1 MATEIAKAYVQI
13 VPSAEGIKGKL
24 TEVFAAEA
32 TDAGEAIGKKMVSGI
47 QKALEASDIGKKLAD
62 SIDQNGMVK
71 QSLSNVETAF
81 KDNTNKIKDYT
92 EETYKAAGNSVNE
105 YTKSAA
111 TASESQFKAIGEAL
125 GKNLKSAAKMV
136 GKAFTAVAK
145 AAAVGF
151 GATAAAVA
159 AVGKSALNAYADY
172 EQLVGG
178 VETLFGNA
186 SDKVL
191 QNANRAFQTAG
202 LSANEYMETVTS
214 FSASLLQSV
223 GKDTKKAAEY
233 ADQALVD
240 MSDNANKMGSN
251 MRDIQNAYQGFAKQN
266 YTMLD
271 NLKLGYGGTKEEM
284 ERLIADANKVKQA
297 NGEMADLSI
306 DSFADITEAI
316 HIVQTEMGITGTTAK
331 EASTTIQGSVGM
343 MKASWKNLLVGVA
356 DDTQDFGGLMDN
368 FVDSVGIAAKNILP
382 RVETILGGI
391 GSLVEGL
398 APVVAQAVPQLV
410 MTILP
415 SMASA
420 AASLL
425 QAFAGS
431 LVEGLAPVVAQ
442 AVPQLVMTILPG
454 MASAAASLLKAFAG
468 SLIEMAPA
476 LLQSA
481 LSGIQTILV
490 SGLNV
495 PQGLA
500 DNIMHVFDNAAKAI
514 ETVLGAVK
522 DAIGT
527 MGSALNNA
535 EIDWGGIWDGIAD
548 AVSVAGDIIA
558 GVCTAIGDA
567 VVYVGGIVG
576 TALLAVGD
584 QLGWLVEQAQTDGT
598 AIHAAWTAMQDAFSA
613 VGDVIGMALEGLSSL
628 FGSFFANNQS
638 GTSLFSAVWEY
649 AATYLATI
657 AQTIA
662 GAIQG
667 IADAIKWLVDEA
679 QTDGTFLNAI
689 WTQVQTVFETVTS
702 VISSLFSA
710 FTAALNGDWNA
721 FGENLL
727 NAGQIFLGGLADLW
741 NNGWTAIGNFATQI
755 WNAIKSSVSNIIN
768 GIKST
773 IGTVVDAIKSKVTAV
788 FSAVKTAIENPIKA
802 AKETVTSIF
811 NAIKKGIETPIN
823 AARDAVRN
831 AIDKIKG
838 FFNFSWSLPRLKL
851 PHISITGSFSLV
863 PPRVPHFGISW
874 YKKAMDTPM
883 LLNNPTI
890 FGAAGGSLL
899 GAGEAGPEV
908 VSGAATL
915 MDMIRSVVDDAQQ
928 TDGMPVT
935 ELHAILTILREILQ
949 MLTGGSPR
957 DEKLAAMLADAISRI
972 QLQVNAVFDPRD
984 AGRALAPEVDKR
996 QGGTA
1001 VLRERGVV

>member
-13 VPSAEGIKGKL
+13 VPS
-24 TEVFAAEA
+24 
-32 TDAGEAIGKKMVSGI
+32 MQGI
-47 QKALEASDIGKKLAD
+47 QAQLSKSLAPEVEKSGKESGQKMGNALAGGLKPAAS
-62 SIDQNGMVK
+62 SI
-71 QSLSNVETAF
+71 
-81 KDNTNKIKDYT
+81 
-92 EETYKAAGNSVNE
+92 
-105 YTKSAA
+105 
-111 TASESQFKAIGEAL
+111 
-125 GKNLKSAAKMV
+125 
-136 GKAFTAVAK
+136 GKAFTAAAK

-151 GATAAAVA
+151 GAAASAVA

-251 MRDIQNAYQGFAKQN
+251 MQDIQNAYQGFAKQN

-316 HIVQTEMGITGTTAK
+316 HIVQTEMGITGTTAN

-368 FVDSVGIAAKNILP
+368 FVSSVGIAAKNILP

-410 MTILP
+410 ITILP

-431 LVEGLAPVVAQ
+431 LVEL
-442 AVPQLVMTILPG
+442 
-454 MASAAASLLKAFAG
+454 
-468 SLIEMAPA
+468 APA

-514 ETVLGAVK
+514 ENVWGAVK
-522 DAIGT
+522 DAISSTLGVLGDFMSWLT
-527 MGSALNNA
+527 SGSAGAAAFQAAIVGIVTAITAYNAIMGVQQAITTAVTAAQAALNLVM
-535 EIDWGGIWDGIAD
+535 D
-548 AVSVAGDIIA
+548 ANPIMLVVMAVAALVAGL
-558 GVCTAIGDA
+558 
-567 VVYVGGIVG
+567 VYLWN
-576 TALLAVGD
+576 TN
-584 QLGWLVEQAQTDGT
+584 
-598 AIHAAWTAMQDAFSA
+598 
-613 VGDVIGMALEGLSSL
+613 EG
-628 FGSFFANNQS
+628 FR
-638 GTSLFSAVWEY
+638 
-649 AATYLATI
+649 
-657 AQTIA
+657 
-662 GAIQG
+662 
-667 IADAIKWLVDEA
+667 
-679 QTDGTFLNAI
+679 
-689 WTQVQTVFETVTS
+689 ETVTTAWEA
-702 VISSLFSA
+702 IKEAFS
-710 FTAALNGDWNA
+710 
-721 FGENLL
+721 
-727 NAGQIFLGGLADLW
+727 
-741 NNGWTAIGNFATQI
+741 TAIDAICGFFSNLAATASSI
-755 WNAIKSSVSNIIN
+755 WNSITTTISNAVNTVSTTVSNVFNAVKTTVSNIWTGIKTTISNVVN
-768 GIKST
+768 GIKT
-773 IGTVVDAIKSKVTAV
+773 TVSNV
-788 FSAVKTAIENPIKA
+788 FNAVKTAIENPIKA

-890 FGAAGGSLL
+890 FGAVGGSLL

-935 ELHAILTILREILQ
+935 ELHAILTILLEILQ

-972 QLQVNAVFDPRD
+972 QLQVNAVFDPRE